1 MKAFQLKR
9 IDKEYDMHLQAWLNH
24 NVTSSKEENKKMIP
38 VYKEFKDF
46 FDYEARLEE
55 VVGTKR
61 KKLSKQ
67 QKKMAHIAAQL
78 NAEGRF

>member
-24 NVTSSKEENKKMIP
+24 NVTASKEQNKKMIP
-38 VYKEFKDF
+38 VYKKFEEF

-55 VVGTKR
+55 VEGIKR
-61 KKLSKQ
+61 KKLTKQ
-67 QKKMAHIAAQL
+67 QKKMAHIAARI
-78 NAEGRF
+78 NAERRF